1 MLLWGP
7 LVVGE
12 LFIII
17 IVFFFNFII
26 VFFVRVSGD
35 VLTWVEERGRRAT
48 VTSEIWMFII

>member
-12 LFIII
+12 LFII
-17 IVFFFNFII
+17 II

-35 VLTWVEERGRRAT
+35 VLTWVEERGRRAK
-48 VTSEIWMFII
+48 VTSETWMFII